1 MQVRIMC
8 VCVCVRVCACVCQG
22 QGVGAAV
29 PASTGEVPGAHDRK
43 VGPPPPPRSQ
53 RATMRMFCLLQSI
66 FCSSIIFVFFVLY
79 CALSCAARSTVRIP
93 AMQRRKAHSST
104 ALIHPGTQT
113 QEQSFAPP
121 WHPPPADTQTH
132 ANAHAKKQK
141 TRHNNNKGRSGV
153 RLDESHDGA
162 GTQGR
167 RVRGPSQRPA

>member
-1 MQVRIMC
+1 
-8 VCVCVRVCACVCQG
+8 
-22 QGVGAAV
+22 
-29 PASTGEVPGAHDRK
+29 
-43 VGPPPPPRSQ
+43 
-53 RATMRMFCLLQSI
+53 MRMFCLLQSI

-132 ANAHAKKQK
+132 ANAHAKNKK
-141 TRHNNNKGRSGV
+141 HVTTITRDEAVCALTRAMMVPELKGEEYEALLSV
-153 RLDESHDGA
+153 LPEEQD
-162 GTQGR
+162 
-167 RVRGPSQRPA
+167 